1 MTIRIILAE
10 DHQLMRQGLKSLIE
24 GQPGMEVVG
33 EAMDGRTAVQ
43 LARKLVPDVVI
54 MDISMPDLNGIEAT
68 RQVVSAAA
76 GVKVIGLSMHSD
88 KKFISEMLA
97 AGASGYLLKDC
108 AFEELADA
116 VRTVHSN
123 QVFLSKMITS
133 IVVEDYVRQLAN
145 GKESY
150 VSVLSVRE
158 KEVLQLVAEGQN
170 TKEIASRLDVSVK
183 TVETHR
189 QRIMAK
195 LDLHSVAELTQYA
208 IREGLT
214 QLKS

>member
-1 MTIRIILAE
+1 
-10 DHQLMRQGLKSLIE
+10 MRQGLKSLIE

>member
-1 MTIRIILAE
+1 MTIRIVLAE

-43 LARKLVPDVVI
+43 LARKLVPDLVI

-68 RQVVSAAA
+68 RQVVAVAA

-108 AFEELADA
+108 AFAELADA

-123 QVFLSKMITS
+123 QVYLSKMITS
-133 IVVEDYVRQLAN
+133 IVVEDYLRQLAT
-145 GKESY
+145 GKESGG
-150 VSVLSVRE
+150 SLLSVRE
-158 KEVLQLVAEGQN
+158 KEVLQMVAEGQN
-170 TKEIASRLDVSVK
+170 TKEIASRLEVSVK

-189 QRIMAK
+189 QRIMQK

>member
-1 MTIRIILAE
+1 
-10 DHQLMRQGLKSLIE
+10 
-24 GQPGMEVVG
+24 
-33 EAMDGRTAVQ
+33 MDGRTAVQ